1 MWVLDG
7 EKIGATQAHK
17 SGISRDISTCSEP
30 PRRVTKVGI
39 DFCRERH
46 PNCTIWHTHDGE
58 HVGDSTGASS
68 LLNLKCSFKF

>member
-17 SGISRDISTCSEP
+17 SGTSRDISTCSEP

-39 DFCRERH
+39 DFCREKH
-46 PNCTIWHTHDGE
+46 PNCVQFGTHMMVSMWGTAL
-58 HVGDSTGASS
+58 GLAP
-68 LLNLKCSFKF
+68 C